1 VRLVQSPLLG
11 FANISVTG
19 VAGTMAIGRTTETI
33 LPTWG
38 QIIPNQDAS
47 YSTFTPSQTPSY
59 STITP
64 SQDPSWLDKAA

>member
-1 VRLVQSPLLG
+1 
-11 FANISVTG
+11 
-19 VAGTMAIGRTTETI
+19 MAIGRTTETI
-33 LPTWG
+33 IPTWG
-38 QIIPNQDAS
+38 EIIPDQDAS